1 MKKLSDG
8 NVEVTFF
15 YGNPRASEVL
25 LAGELNPKRWTK
37 KMTVSEVTSTTL
49 EYPAVSMF
57 TASSVALNASGFAFL
72 NAINPL

>member
-1 MKKLSDG
+1 MCYKIFKTEHL
-8 NVEVTFF
+8 
-15 YGNPRASEVL
+15 VL
-25 LAGELNPKRWTK
+25 NELNPKRWTK

-57 TASSVALNASGFAFL
+57 TASFAPNASGFAFL